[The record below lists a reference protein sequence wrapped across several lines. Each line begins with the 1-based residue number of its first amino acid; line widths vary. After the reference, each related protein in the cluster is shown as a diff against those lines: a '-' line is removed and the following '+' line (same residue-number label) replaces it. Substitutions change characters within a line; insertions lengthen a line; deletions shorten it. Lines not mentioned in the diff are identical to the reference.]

1 MRNMETVVNG
11 LIQGFHNFDSKLQQ
25 IIQFVS
31 NLQQAVRL
39 DSTGKEIRLLGIQRL
54 LIAKGLIT
62 EAELTEESGKVI
74 KEMQEEAEK
83 AAKEA
88 AEAAAKPAI
97 VPATP
102 EQTAKVEAPT
112 TDAAVK
118 EAVAA
123 PVVPPQA

>member
-1 MRNMETVVNG
+1 MRDIETIING
-11 LIQGFHNFDSKLQQ
+11 LIQGFHGMEQKIGQ
-25 IIQFVS
+25 IVQFVS

-54 LIAKGLIT
+54 LVAKGIIT

-74 KEMQEEAEK
+74 KEMQEQAEA

-88 AEAAAKPAI
+88 AKPEI
-97 VPATP
+97 VTPTTEQVQQVTNAPA
-102 EQTAKVEAPT
+102 

-118 EAVAA
+118 EAVA
-123 PVVPPQA
+123 PVVPPLA

>member
-1 MRNMETVVNG
+1 MRNEETIING
-11 LIQGFHNFDSKLQQ
+11 LIQGFHGMEQKISQ
-25 IIQFVS
+25 IVQFVS

-74 KEMQEEAEK
+74 KEMQEQAEK

-88 AEAAAKPAI
+88 AKPEI
-97 VPATP
+97 VT
-102 EQTAKVEAPT
+102 PT
-112 TDAAVK
+112 TEQVQQVTNAPVTEAAVK
-118 EAVAA
+118 EAVA
-123 PVVPPQA
+123 PTVPPVQA